1 MRTKGAQG
9 LLVSMLNRTVTSSL
23 LLRQMKSVLDPINH
37 SLRGLNLR
45 NVFFKPRK
53 PRVDKLVAE
62 QLIEGE
68 R

>member
-1 MRTKGAQG
+1 
-9 LLVSMLNRTVTSSL
+9 MLNRTVTSSL

-37 SLRGLNLR
+37 SLRGLNLWD
-45 NVFFKPRK
+45 VFFKPRK